1 MSRTILVVAAHPDDE
16 ALGCGGTMARHAAE
30 GDSVYVLFMTNG
42 VDARQ
47 SVSNNDAGVRSEAA
61 EKACELLGAKEYI
74 YNDFP
79 DNRLDTVA
87 LLDIT
92 QSIEK
97 VISRIQPEIIYTHH
111 IGDLNIDHRRTH
123 EAVLTACRPQPNFCV
138 KQIYA
143 FEVLSATDWN
153 TSDSNY
159 FLPNYFVGV
168 TAFFKKKLDSL
179 KAYSSE
185 MRDEPH
191 SRSLKNSERLSEL
204 RGACVGIE
212 NAEAFMLIRCINKV

>member
-30 GDSVYVLFMTNG
+30 GDSVYALFMTNG

-47 SVSNNDAGVRSEAA
+47 NATNNDAGSRNEAA
-61 EKACELLGAKEYI
+61 ENACKALGAKEYI

-79 DNRLDTVA
+79 DNRLDTIA

-97 VISRIQPEIIYTHH
+97 VIFKIQPEVIYTHH

-123 EAVLTACRPQPNFCV
+123 EAVMTACRPQPKFCV
-138 KQIYA
+138 KEIYA
-143 FEVLSATDWN
+143 FEVLSSTEWN
-153 TSDSNY
+153 TPCVNP
-159 FLPNYFVGV
+159 FIPNYFVDISP
-168 TAFFKKKLDSL
+168 FL
-179 KAYSSE
+179 KSKHEAIKTYSKE
-185 MRDEPH
+185 MRDKPH
-191 SRSLKNSERLSEL
+191 SRNNEHIEALAQH
-204 RGACVGIE
+204 RGQTVGIFY
-212 NAEAFMLIRCINKV
+212 AEAFSLLRRIYS

>member
-1 MSRTILVVAAHPDDE
+1 MSKTVLVVAAHPDDE

-47 SVSNNDAGVRSEAA
+47 NVNNNDAGVRSEAA
-61 EKACELLGAKEYI
+61 EKACKILGAKEYI
-74 YNDFP
+74 YYDFP

-123 EAVLTACRPQPNFCV
+123 EAVMTACRPQPGFCV
-138 KQIYA
+138 NELYA
-143 FEVLSATDWN
+143 FEVLSATEWN
-153 TSDSNY
+153 TPNVNP
-159 FLPNYFVGV
+159 FIPNYFVDI
-168 TAFFKKKLDSL
+168 TTYIEDKLHSL
-179 KAYSSE
+179 KEYSLEMKSPPHTRSE
-185 MRDEPH
+185 KH
-191 SRSLKNSERLSEL
+191 IQSLAEHRGNSI
-204 RGACVGIE
+204 GICY
-212 NAEAFMLIRCINKV
+212 AEAFTLIRFIRKI